1 MDAREGDATQTTPRL
16 PEKTEDRVLSP
27 LRVELRELKEECMS
41 ILFVDAQYWR
51 GASVR
56 FFCLALL
63 DVTLLD
69 DMYGKA
75 TQSVKGL
82 LEPKEQREG
91 VVAPRL
97 GREQLVGTSTH

>member
-1 MDAREGDATQTTPRL
+1 
-16 PEKTEDRVLSP
+16 
-27 LRVELRELKEECMS
+27 MS

-56 FFCLALL
+56 FFCLLLL

-82 LEPKEQREG
+82 LEPKEQKEG